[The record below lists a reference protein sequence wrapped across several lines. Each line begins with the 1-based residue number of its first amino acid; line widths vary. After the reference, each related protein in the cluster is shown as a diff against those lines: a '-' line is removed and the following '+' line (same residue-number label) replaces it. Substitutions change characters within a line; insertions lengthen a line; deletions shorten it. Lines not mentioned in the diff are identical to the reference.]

1 MILAEGKR
9 LYTMY
14 RPGRATVQDP
24 WAVEEMVIALDEATG
39 RTVWE
44 HRYPARPLDFKY
56 GAGPHATP
64 LIVGDRLFTAGT
76 NNQLFAL
83 DKRTGKVLWSHDLVK
98 EFGAQ
103 ETLLRC
109 PVKAG
114 MSASPIAYGDTVIVL
129 AGGAGQGVMAFDQ
142 RTGAV
147 VWKSGDLNV
156 AQASPI
162 LIDVDGET
170 QLVVFSGLAVSGFD
184 PRDGR
189 LLWSHPHD
197 TRYDM
202 NMGTPIWGPDNMLF
216 ITSAY
221 DNGSRMLHLSRQGG
235 ITRVEERWHTLR
247 MRVQFTSSIRMGD
260 FIVGSSGDFGP
271 MFLTAVDVATGA
283 VLWQDRRFSRAN
295 LLLADGK
302 LVVLDEEGM
311 LGLARATRAGLE
323 VLAQSQVLASW
334 SWTTP
339 TLVGSH
345 LYIRDKKTIAKLELP
360 QR

>member
-1 MILAEGKR
+1 
-9 LYTMY
+9 
-14 RPGRATVQDP
+14 
-24 WAVEEMVIALDEATG
+24 
-39 RTVWE
+39 
-44 HRYPARPLDFKY
+44 
-56 GAGPHATP
+56 
-64 LIVGDRLFTAGT
+64 LFTVGT

-83 DKRTGKVLWSHDLVK
+83 DKGTGKALWSHDLVK

-147 VWKSGDLNV
+147 LWKSGDLNV

-170 QLVVFSGLAVSGFD
+170 QLVVFGGLGVSGFD

-202 NMGTPIWGPDNMLF
+202 NMGTPIWDPDDNMLF

-221 DNGSRMLHLSRQGG
+221 DNGSRMLHLSRTEG
-235 ITRVEERWHTLR
+235 ITRVQERWHTRR
-247 MRVQFTSSIRMGD
+247 MRVQFTSSIRMGN

-271 MFLTAVDVATGA
+271 TFLTAVDVETGA

-302 LVVLDEEGM
+302 LVLLDEEGM

-323 VLAQSQVLASW
+323 VLAQSQVLVSW

-339 TLVGSH
+339 TLVGSN

-360 QR
+360 QP